1 MERKPRERLPPKQ
14 EVASSSLAGSTTPKV
29 AKPSVIYTSR
39 LLQPR
44 GITLSKEKVQ
54 DDKILLRLP
63 STLTAAVDQV
73 IKEQLPTLN
82 RSEFIR
88 RAVRFTLDNIEQFKT
103 SEAATIAENQ
113 DVESVAK
120 VNAVRDSYKQLFD
133 YKEQLLRE
141 PQTPI
146 VQKQIAFL
154 IFLIGEMIFKMNE

>member
-1 MERKPRERLPPKQ
+1 M
-14 EVASSSLAGSTTPKV
+14 
-29 AKPSVIYTSR
+29 
-39 LLQPR
+39 
-44 GITLSKEKVQ
+44 SKEKVQ